1 MKKTVFILFAAAL
14 AFVGCNKSVEE
25 GAGEKVSA
33 SFQISTEMTTRAALD
48 GDGQGVNVNRF
59 IMEVWHVTGSGAS
72 QVSELYTRQVKY
84 GTDVTAGIDISN
96 PAKTTFTVALVKGQN
111 YDLLFWADCGNA
123 DGSDLYY
130 KTDVNLKA
138 VAMMGTY
145 KGNDDNRD
153 AFSQCVTL
161 TNVTSDPSMSV
172 QLERPFAQLNII
184 TQDIDDIEANS
195 GTVKVVPDEISVAFD
210 APTVFNVKTQEA
222 SASAPFTSNVTPYY
236 LDPAVGSQ
244 AEHYALSMDYI
255 LASKDQQDI
264 KDVTLTAIKTSDVL
278 NTQTFSSIPLQRNFR
293 TNIVGNLLT
302 TTGEF
307 DVQTAPVWTSPE
319 NDIIM

>member
-14 AFVGCNKSVEE
+14 AFAGCNKSVEV
-25 GAGEKVSA
+25 GTGETVSA
-33 SFQISTEMTTRAALD
+33 SFQISTEMTTKATLD

-84 GTDVTAGIDISN
+84 GTQITAGTNISN
-96 PAKTTFTVALVKGQN
+96 PAKTNFTVSLVKGQD
-111 YDLLFWADCGNA
+111 YDLLFWADKGDDQGA
-123 DGSDLYY
+123 DVYYNTSDLHNVVLGAY
-130 KTDVNLKA
+130 T
-138 VAMMGTY
+138 
-145 KGNDDNRD
+145 GNDDRRD

-161 TNVTSDPSMSV
+161 INVTSDPSTSV

-244 AEHYALSMDYI
+244 AEHYTLSMDYI
-255 LASKDQQDI
+255 LASK
-264 KDVTLTAIKTSDVL
+264 
-278 NTQTFSSIPLQRNFR
+278 N
-293 TNIVGNLLT
+293 
-302 TTGEF
+302 
-307 DVQTAPVWTSPE
+307 
-319 NDIIM
+319 

>member
-1 MKKTVFILFAAAL
+1 MKKTVFILFASAL
-14 AFVGCNKSVEE
+14 AFAGCNKSVEE

-33 SFQISTEMTTRAALD
+33 SFQISTEMTTRATLD

-84 GTDVTAGIDISN
+84 GTDVTAGTDISN

-111 YDLLFWADCGNA
+111 YDLLFWADKGDDQGA
-123 DGSDLYY
+123 DVYYNTSDLHNVVLGAY
-130 KTDVNLKA
+130 T
-138 VAMMGTY
+138 
-145 KGNDDNRD
+145 GNDDSRD
-153 AFSQCVTL
+153 AFFQCVTL

-195 GTVKVVPDEISVAFD
+195 GTVKVVPDLISVAFT

-222 SASAPFTSNVTPYY
+222 SASAAFTSNVAPYY
-236 LDPAVGSQ
+236 STVGSQ
-244 AEHYALSMDYI
+244 TEHYTLSMDYI
-255 LASKDQQDI
+255 LASKNQQDV
-264 KDVTLTAIKTSDVL
+264 KDVELTAKKNSTVL
-278 NTQTFSSIPLQRNFR
+278 NTQTFSNIPLQRNYR
-293 TNIVGNLLT
+293 TNILGNLLT
-302 TTGEF
+302 TTGVFTVE
-307 DVQTAPVWTSPE
+307 TAPVWASPE
-319 NDIIM
+319 NNENK

>member
-1 MKKTVFILFAAAL
+1 MKKTVFIIFAAAL
-14 AFVGCNKSVEE
+14 AFVGCNKSVEV
-25 GAGEKVSA
+25 GTGETVSA
-33 SFQISTEMTTRAALD
+33 SFQISTEMTTKATLD

-84 GTDVTAGIDISN
+84 GTDVTAGTDISN

-111 YDLLFWADCGNA
+111 YDLLFWADKGDDQGA
-123 DGSDLYY
+123 DVYYNTSDLHNVVLGAY
-130 KTDVNLKA
+130 T
-138 VAMMGTY
+138 
-145 KGNDDNRD
+145 GNDDRRD

-161 TNVTSDPSMSV
+161 INVTSDPSTSV

-222 SASAPFTSNVTPYY
+222 SASAAFTSNVAPYY
-236 LDPAVGSQ
+236 STVGSQ
-244 AEHYALSMDYI
+244 TEHYTLSMDYI
-255 LASKDQQDI
+255 LASKNQQDV
-264 KDVTLTAIKTSDVL
+264 KDVELTAKKNSTVL
-278 NTQTFSSIPLQRNFR
+278 NTQTFSNIPLQRNYR
-293 TNIVGNLLT
+293 TNILGNLLT
-302 TTGEF
+302 TTGVFTVE
-307 DVQTAPVWTSPE
+307 TAPVWASPE
-319 NDIIM
+319 NNENK

>member
-14 AFVGCNKSVEE
+14 AFAGCNKSVEV
-25 GAGEKVSA
+25 GTGETVSA
-33 SFQISTEMTTRAALD
+33 SFQISTEMTTKATLD

-84 GTDVTAGIDISN
+84 GTQITAGTNISN
-96 PAKTTFTVALVKGQN
+96 PAKTNFTVSLVKGQD

-145 KGNDDNRD
+145 KGNDDRRD

-161 TNVTSDPSMSV
+161 INVTSDPSTSV

-195 GTVKVVPDEISVAFD
+195 GTVKVVPDEISVAFE

-222 SASAPFTSNVTPYY
+222 SASAAFTSNVAPYY
-236 LDPAVGSQ
+236 STVGSQ
-244 AEHYALSMDYI
+244 TEHYTLSMDYI
-255 LASKDQQDI
+255 LASKNQQDV
-264 KDVTLTAIKTSDVL
+264 KDVELTAKKNSTVL
-278 NTQTFSSIPLQRNFR
+278 NTQTFSNIPLQRNYR
-293 TNIVGNLLT
+293 TNILGNLLT
-302 TTGEF
+302 TTGVFTVE
-307 DVQTAPVWTSPE
+307 TAPVWASPE
-319 NDIIM
+319 NNENK

>member
-14 AFVGCNKSVEE
+14 AFAGCNKSVEV
-25 GAGEKVSA
+25 GTGETVSA
-33 SFQISTEMTTRAALD
+33 SFQISTEMTTKATLD

-84 GTDVTAGIDISN
+84 GTQITAGTNISN
-96 PAKTTFTVALVKGQN
+96 PAKTNFTVSLVKGQD

-145 KGNDDNRD
+145 KGNDDSRD

-161 TNVTSDPSMSV
+161 INVTSDPRTSV

-222 SASAPFTSNVTPYY
+222 SASAPFTSNVAPYY
-236 LDPAVGSQ
+236 STVGSQ
-244 AEHYALSMDYI
+244 TEHYTLSMDYI
-255 LASKDQQDI
+255 LASKNQQDV
-264 KDVTLTAIKTSDVL
+264 KDVELTAKKNSTVL
-278 NTQTFSSIPLQRNFR
+278 NTQTFSNIPLQRNYR
-293 TNIVGNLLT
+293 TNILGNLLT
-302 TTGEF
+302 TTGVFTVE
-307 DVQTAPVWTSPE
+307 TAPVWASPE
-319 NDIIM
+319 NNENK

>member
-14 AFVGCNKSVEE
+14 AFAGCNKSVEV
-25 GAGEKVSA
+25 GTGETVSA
-33 SFQISTEMTTRAALD
+33 SFQISTEMTTKATLD

-84 GTDVTAGIDISN
+84 GTQITAGTNISN
-96 PAKTTFTVALVKGQN
+96 PAKTNFTVSLVKGQD
-111 YDLLFWADCGNA
+111 YDLLFWADKGDDQGA
-123 DGSDLYY
+123 DVYYNTSDLHNVVLGAY
-130 KTDVNLKA
+130 T
-138 VAMMGTY
+138 
-145 KGNDDNRD
+145 GNDDRRD

-184 TQDIDDIEANS
+184 TQDIDDIEANT
-195 GTVKVVPDEISVAFD
+195 GTAQLVPDAISVAFE

-244 AEHYALSMDYI
+244 AEHYTLSMDYI

-278 NTQTFSSIPLQRNFR
+278 NTQTFSSIPLQRNYR
-293 TNIVGNLLT
+293 TNILGNLLT
-302 TTGEF
+302 TTGVFTVE
-307 DVQTAPVWTSPE
+307 TAPVWASPE
-319 NDIIM
+319 NNENK

>member
-14 AFVGCNKSVEE
+14 AFAGCNKSVEV
-25 GAGEKVSA
+25 GTGETVSA
-33 SFQISTEMTTRAALD
+33 SFQISTERTTKATLD

-84 GTDVTAGIDISN
+84 GTQITAGTNISN
-96 PAKTTFTVALVKGQN
+96 PAKTNFTVSLVKGQD

-145 KGNDDNRD
+145 KGNDDRRD

-161 TNVTSDPSMSV
+161 INVTSDPSTSV

-195 GTVKVVPDEISVAFD
+195 GTVKVVPDLISVAFT

-222 SASAPFTSNVTPYY
+222 SASAAFTSNVAPYY
-236 LDPAVGSQ
+236 STVGSQ
-244 AEHYALSMDYI
+244 TEHYTLSMDYI
-255 LASKDQQDI
+255 LASKNQQDV
-264 KDVTLTAIKTSDVL
+264 KDVELTAKKNSTVL
-278 NTQTFSSIPLQRNFR
+278 NTQTFSNIPLQRNYR
-293 TNIVGNLLT
+293 TNILGNLLT
-302 TTGEF
+302 TTGVFTVE
-307 DVQTAPVWTSPE
+307 TAPVWASPE
-319 NDIIM
+319 NNENK

>member
-1 MKKTVFILFAAAL
+1 MKKTVFILFAAVF

-25 GAGEKVSA
+25 GAGETVSA
-33 SFQISTEMTTRAALD
+33 SFQISTEMTTKATLD
-48 GDGQGVNVNRF
+48 GDGQGVKVNRF

-84 GTDVTAGIDISN
+84 GTQITAGTNISN
-96 PAKTTFTVALVKGQN
+96 PAKTNFTVSLVKGQD
-111 YDLLFWADCGNA
+111 YDLLFWADKGDDQGA
-123 DGSDLYY
+123 DVYYNTSDLHNVVLGAY
-130 KTDVNLKA
+130 T
-138 VAMMGTY
+138 
-145 KGNDDNRD
+145 GNDDRRD

-161 TNVTSDPSMSV
+161 INVTSDPSTSV

-195 GTVKVVPDEISVAFD
+195 GTVKVVPDEISVAFT

-244 AEHYALSMDYI
+244 AEHYTLSMDYI

-264 KDVTLTAIKTSDVL
+264 KDVTLTAKKNSTVL
-278 NTQTFSSIPLQRNFR
+278 NTQTFSNIPLQRNYR
-293 TNIVGNLLT
+293 TNILGNLLT
-302 TTGEF
+302 TTGVFTVE
-307 DVQTAPVWTSPE
+307 TAPVWASPE
-319 NDIIM
+319 NNENK

>member
-14 AFVGCNKSVEE
+14 AFAGCNKSVEV
-25 GAGEKVSA
+25 GTGETVSA
-33 SFQISTEMTTRAALD
+33 SFQISTEMTTKATLD

-72 QVSELYTRQVKY
+72 QVSELYTRQVKH
-84 GTDVTAGIDISN
+84 GTDVTAGTDISN
-96 PAKTTFTVALVKGQN
+96 PANTSFTVSLVKGQD
-111 YDLLFWADCGNA
+111 YDLLFWADKGDDQGA
-123 DGSDLYY
+123 DVYYNTSDLHNVVLGAY
-130 KTDVNLKA
+130 T
-138 VAMMGTY
+138 
-145 KGNDDNRD
+145 GNDDRRD

-161 TNVTSDPSMSV
+161 INVTSDPSMSV

-195 GTVKVVPDEISVAFD
+195 GTVKVVPDLISVAFT

-244 AEHYALSMDYI
+244 AEHYTLSMDYI
-255 LASKDQQDI
+255 LASKDQQDV
-264 KDVTLTAIKTSDVL
+264 KDVELTAIKTSDVL
-278 NTQTFSSIPLQRNFR
+278 NTQTFSNIPLQRNYR
-293 TNIVGNLLT
+293 TNILGNLLT
-302 TTGEF
+302 TTGVFTVE
-307 DVQTAPVWTSPE
+307 TAPVWASPE
-319 NDIIM
+319 NNENK